1 MTTKMTTNEVRKY
14 AEFTIE
20 MYLQR
25 IQSITQDYA
34 ETLELLERQPQ
45 EILLMRDDELKDYL
59 SVIYVCKNS
68 VMLEKME
75 VRFKNNRFKVKLSLI
90 K

>member
-1 MTTKMTTNEVRKY
+1 MTPNDFRKY

-25 IQSITQDYA
+25 IQSITGDYA
-34 ETLELLERQPQ
+34 ETLELLERQPK

-68 VMLEKME
+68 VMLEKMQ
-75 VRFKNNRFKVKLSLI
+75 VVYKKNRFKVKLFI
-90 K
+90 NK

>member
-1 MTTKMTTNEVRKY
+1 MTLNDVRKY

-25 IQSITQDYA
+25 IQSITGDYA

-59 SVIYVCKNS
+59 SVIYVCRNS

-75 VRFKNNRFKVKLSLI
+75 VKYKQNRFKVKLFI
-90 K
+90 NK

>member
-1 MTTKMTTNEVRKY
+1 MEMTTNEVRKH

-20 MYLQR
+20 LYLQR

-34 ETLELLERQPQ
+34 ETLELLDRQPK

-59 SVIYVCKNS
+59 SVIYVCRNS
-68 VMLEKME
+68 VMLEKMQ
-75 VRFKNNRFKVKLSLI
+75 VKYKNNRFKVKLFI
-90 K
+90 NK

>member
-1 MTTKMTTNEVRKY
+1 MTKKMTTNEVRKH

-25 IQSITQDYA
+25 IQSITGDYA
-34 ETLELLERQPQ
+34 ETLELLDRQPK

-59 SVIYVCKNS
+59 SVIYMCKNS

-75 VRFKNNRFKVKLSLI
+75 VRFKNNRFRVKLSII

>member
-1 MTTKMTTNEVRKY
+1 MKEKMTPNDFRKY

-20 MYLQR
+20 MYLER
-25 IQSITQDYA
+25 IQALTGDYA

-59 SVIYVCKNS
+59 SVIYVCRNS
-68 VMLEKME
+68 VMLEKMQ
-75 VRFKNNRFKVKLSLI
+75 VTYKKNRFKVKLFI
-90 K
+90 NK